1 MNKSKALIS
10 PVYDRFN
17 FSLTWQPLTQA
28 VTPLT
33 LSSFQCSSCHP
44 LIQISFFPLFPVMLT
59 LSSNSS
65 FQWRGRSRLQ
75 GGGPIS
81 PPEEDSSRLRWSVS
95 LIYRLQL
102 FIFLL
107 LWCSHHKPC
116 AIVNRV
122 DLDSLAAVHYLIHSL
137 SSLRMML
144 ALPTLHQL

>member
-33 LSSFQCSSCHP
+33 PSSFQCSPCHP
-44 LIQISFFPLFPVMLT
+44 LIQIPFFPLFPVMLT

-65 FQWRGRSRLQ
+65 FQWRNRSRLQ

-81 PPEEDSSRLRWSVS
+81 PPEEDSSRLRWSAS
-95 LIYRLQL
+95 FIYRLDMYPYLCFAQ
-102 FIFLL
+102 
-107 LWCSHHKPC
+107 
-116 AIVNRV
+116 N
-122 DLDSLAAVHYLIHSL
+122 SLAPALENSL
-137 SSLRMML
+137 WIYIGKKHALNKDFVLFFEVESISLL
-144 ALPTLHQL
+144 QCK